1 MKRILLSLVLVLILV
16 FAFTS
21 CGGGGEST
29 SESQGNGNADVI
41 KVSEGDVLMS
51 IDEAEIKYAGIQKAD
66 PELTEADNAYLVIF
80 DFTNHSDDAAEVQ
93 NYFEIKY
100 FQNGSEL
107 SSSVSYSSAAKEQY
121 DLCRAFFSDALKDGT
136 VRFGK
141 IAPETDGSPLTI
153 MVTERK
159 NPDNKVMAEVS
170 LSDGAAS
177 NSSSGESD
185 GDVSVSDIDSM
196 LQGDWSLPEN
206 GMFHFENGETY
217 ITNGTDTYSGEYT
230 INTDT
235 SEIECILH
243 ADDSDLKVRLPY
255 ELKDGSLIVYNNR
268 GEAIEHN

>member
-1 MKRILLSLVLVLILV
+1 MKKVILTLVLVLTLV

-29 SESQGNGNADVI
+29 SDSQGSGSTDVI
-41 KVSEGDVLMS
+41 KVGEGDVLMAV
-51 IDEAEIKYAGIQKAD
+51 DEAEIKYVGIQKAD
-66 PELTEADNAYLVIF
+66 PELTEGDNAYLVIF

-93 NYFEIKY
+93 NFFEIKY

-107 SSSVSYSSAAKEQY
+107 STSVSYSSAAKEQY
-121 DLCRAFFSDALKDGT
+121 DLCSAFFSDALKDGT

-141 IAPETDGSPLTI
+141 IAPGTDDSPLTI
-153 MVTERK
+153 LVTEK
-159 NPDNKVMAEVS
+159 NNPDNKVMAEVN
-170 LSDGAAS
+170 LSDAAAS
-177 NSSSGESD
+177 DSSSGESS
-185 GDVSVSDIDSM
+185 GEVSVSDIDAM
-196 LQGDWSLPEN
+196 LQGNWGLPEN

-243 ADDSDLKVRLPY
+243 ADDSDLKVLLPY
-255 ELKDGSLIVYNNR
+255 ELKDGNLIVYNNR
-268 GEAIEHN
+268 GEAIEHK